1 MAGSIKGFSWRS
13 AGIGSKVSLSIFV
26 LVGLVIAFFVLAII
40 ATITVSEEKKALTDV
55 ASQVRRVNEMLILT
69 HQDVTR
75 RTSYLSQAFLRLY
88 PGKFAINE
96 AATIDIQGKA
106 TPTLTLNGKVIN
118 LEFSEIDKFTSTSG
132 AVASL
137 FARSG
142 EGFIR
147 ITTSLKNDKGERVLA
162 TVLDSS
168 HPAFK
173 SVMAGGSYQGPATLF
188 GKSYMAQYEP
198 IKDEGGKVIGIN
210 AIALEYEDLLVNLK
224 NMIRRDKI
232 GETGYF
238 YILDAQPGNN
248 LGKLIIHPALEGKS
262 ILESKDSAGREF
274 IREILERKNGTIRYP
289 WINKDKGETS
299 PRDKLVAFTHNEQWN
314 WVVAGGTYVEELGR
328 ELQSLR
334 LIFLS
339 LGLVL
344 VIVLTGIL
352 FLLVRRLVVTPLQQA
367 QHAAQALSQ
376 GDLSVRLAVRQQ
388 DEIGQLAESI
398 NKIGIELGG
407 VVHSVR
413 NGSQAV
419 ADASAEIAQGNQD
432 LSDRT
437 ESQASALERTATSM
451 EELSSQV
458 RQNADNARQA
468 NQLASSAST
477 VAVRGG
483 EVVGRVV
490 ETMKEINDSSRKI
503 SDIISVI
510 DGIAFQ
516 TNILALNAAVEA
528 ARAGEQGRGF
538 AVVASE
544 VRSLAGR
551 SAEAAKEIKSL
562 INASVAR
569 VEQGT
574 ALVDEAGTTMEEVVG
589 SIRRVSDLV
598 GEISSASDE
607 QSAGVAQVGDAVTQM
622 DQATQQ
628 NAALVEQMAAAAGG
642 LKSQA
647 GDLVQTVSVF
657 KLGSDDAPVRTAVRS
672 AGPSRPPLAGGER
685 RADAKA
691 AAKAKPAA
699 VKPQATSP
707 LPTPTP
713 AATAVPAGGDDSWET
728 F

>member
-1 MAGSIKGFSWRS
+1 MAGLIRGSSWHK
-13 AGIGSKVSLSIFV
+13 AGIGTKLSLSIFA
-26 LVGLVIAFFVLAII
+26 LVGLVIAFFVVAII

-69 HQDVTR
+69 HQDVTHR
-75 RTSYLSQAFLRLY
+75 ATSLSKAFVRLY
-88 PGKFAINE
+88 PGKFEINE
-96 AATIDIQGKA
+96 AVTIDIQGKA
-106 TPTLTLNGKVIN
+106 TPTLTLNGKAVN
-118 LEFSEIDKFTSTSG
+118 LDFTEIDKFTSTSG
-132 AVASL
+132 AMASI
-137 FARSG
+137 FARSADR
-142 EGFIR
+142 FIR
-147 ITTSLKNDKGERVLA
+147 ITTSLKNEKGERVLA
-162 TVLDSS
+162 TVLDPS
-168 HPAFK
+168 HPAYQP
-173 SVMAGGSYQGPATLF
+173 VMAGGSYQGPATLF

-198 IKDEGGKVIGIN
+198 IKDAAGTVIGIMG
-210 AIALEYEDLLVNLK
+210 IALEYEDLLVNLK

-238 YILDAQPGNN
+238 YILDAQAGNN
-248 LGKLIIHPALEGKS
+248 LGKLIIHPTLEGQS
-262 ILESKDSAGREF
+262 ILESKDSGGRAF

-289 WINKDKGETS
+289 WINKGVTA

-334 LIFLS
+334 LIFLT

-344 VIVLTGIL
+344 VILLTGIL

-367 QHAAQALSQ
+367 QRAAQALSQ
-376 GDLSVRLAVRQQ
+376 GDLSVRLDVRQQ

-407 VVHSVR
+407 VVHNVR
-413 NGSQAV
+413 QGSDAV
-419 ADASAEIAQGNQD
+419 ASASAEIAQGNQD
-432 LSDRT
+432 LSVRT
-437 ESQASALERTATSM
+437 ESQGSALEKTAASM

-458 RQNADNARQA
+458 RQNAENARQA

-503 SDIISVI
+503 SDIITVI

-551 SAEAAKEIKSL
+551 SADAAKENKSM

-569 VEQGT
+569 VDQGT
-574 ALVDEAGTTMEEVVG
+574 TLVDEAGTTMTEVVG

-598 GEISSASDE
+598 GEISSASSE
-607 QSAGVAQVGDAVTQM
+607 QSTGVAQVGEAVTQM

-628 NAALVEQMAAAAGG
+628 NATLVEQMAAAASN

-657 KLGSDDAPVRTAVRS
+657 KLATAAGPVRTSVRS
-672 AGPSRPPLAGGER
+672 TDPSRIAPLGGER
-685 RADAKA
+685 RADRTAAARPKPVA
-691 AAKAKPAA
+691 AEPRAAKATSLPKPAA
-699 VKPQATSP
+699 MEKA
-707 LPTPTP
+707 TP
-713 AATAVPAGGDDSWET
+713 AGRDDSWET